1 MPRATVTSKGQI
13 TIPVEIRREMGL
25 EEGAQVEFIVNAQH
39 RIELIPRNRDLR
51 ALRGSIRP
59 LHAVSTEAMREVT
72 AKQWA
77 ARVPAGEQPQSPPTG
92 GEAPSGAAGKYGQ
105 A

>member
-1 MPRATVTSKGQI
+1 MPRATITSKGQI

-59 LHAVSTEAMREVT
+59 LHEVSTEAMREVT
-72 AKQWA
+72 AKQWT
-77 ARVPAGEQPQSPPTG
+77 ARMPAGEQRP
-92 GEAPSGAAGKYGQ
+92 ASGDAGSLPGV
-105 A
+105 AEEGHP